1 MTEAGFWA
9 MIVTLLVSLYT
20 MAVAILA
27 GTHKSSAFGRGA
39 RTGILVSFISSSVS
53 MAMLLVALLSR
64 DFTLRYVYAH
74 TNTHLPLAYTV
85 SALWAGQEGSL
96 LLWLWFACL
105 MTALVGARRRNWDAP
120 FIPYTVATAALAQ
133 GFLALVLV
141 VASNPFARFPMAP
154 LQGRGL
160 NPLLQNIWM
169 VMHPPAVL
177 VGYAAYAVPF
187 ALAIG
192 GLAAGDL
199 SATWLRR
206 VRYWSLLAW
215 LLLGVGI
222 IMGAW
227 WAYLELSWGGYWGWD
242 PVENASLIPWL
253 TGTALLHSL
262 AMQRRRGAFKRWNVW
277 LIALTFVLCYLATFI
292 TRSGVIQS
300 VHAFARSP
308 VGTYFLIAIPVCLI
322 ATSYLLERRRTLL
335 DARQDQTLPSLT
347 SRAAGLI
354 GTSLLMVGTGAIVL
368 VGMLLPVGI
377 ELVQRR
383 QVGLSTDFFNR
394 TVVPLLQIIV
404 LFIGVCVWL
413 PWSGRPTQQTRQRIV
428 IPALIGINTSLILQL
443 IGLGGPVLGSAPAIL
458 SFGIAAFVLSSLI
471 WAMLS
476 SPSAR
481 SASIDTDASDK
492 QQKGMRDR
500 LKDIGRWVQRRTIR
514 SGNLVHLSMVLI
526 AVGVCGSSVYQR
538 EAQLRLAHGETTRV
552 GPYTIT
558 YHGAQID
565 DSPLRRRVSA
575 EIIVTQGGRSMT
587 FLQPAQDLYPE
598 IDQRVTRVAIRSR
611 LDGDLYV
618 ILTGIEGHPEAGASI
633 ANLRILHNP
642 LIIWIWIGGTLMLI
656 GGLLALWPQKSRH
669 G

>member
-20 MAVAILA
+20 AAVSILA
-27 GTHKSSAFGRGA
+27 GTRQSSGFGRGA
-39 RTGILVSFISSSVS
+39 RTGILVSLASSSVS
-53 MAMLLVALLSR
+53 MAMLLIALLRR
-64 DFTLRYVYAH
+64 DFSLRYVYAH

-85 SALWAGQEGSL
+85 SAIWAGQEGSL

-105 MTALVGARRRNWDAP
+105 MTTLVGARRRNWDAP
-120 FIPYTVATAALAQ
+120 FVPYTVATAALAQ
-133 GFLALVLV
+133 SFLALVLI

-169 VMHPPAVL
+169 VMHPPMVL

-199 SATWLRR
+199 SSAWLRR
-206 VRYWSLLAW
+206 VRHWSVLAW
-215 LLLGVGI
+215 LLLGIGI

-277 LIALTFVLCYLATFI
+277 LISLNFVLCYLATFI

-308 VGTYFLIAIPVCLI
+308 VGTYFLVAIPICLI
-322 ATSYLLERRRTLL
+322 ATHYLLVRRRPLL
-335 DARQDQTLPSLT
+335 GARQDQATLSLA
-347 SRAAGLI
+347 SREAGLM

-377 ELVQRR
+377 ELVQGR
-383 QVGLSTDFFNR
+383 QVGLSTDFFIR

-413 PWSGRPTQQTRQRIV
+413 PWSGRPMRQTRQRIV
-428 IPALIGINTSLILQL
+428 IPALIGINTSLLLQL
-443 IGLGGPVLGSAPAIL
+443 IGLGGPILGSAPAIL
-458 SFGIAAFVLSSLI
+458 SFGIAAFVFSSLI
-471 WAMLS
+471 GAIIS
-476 SPSAR
+476 GPGIR
-481 SASIDTDASDK
+481 STSTDADTSEPI
-492 QQKGMRDR
+492 KGVSDR
-500 LKDIGRWVQRRTIR
+500 LRDAGRWVQRRMIR
-514 SGNLVHLSMVLI
+514 PGHLVHLSIVLI
-526 AVGVCGSSVYQR
+526 AIGICGSSVYQR
-538 EAQLRLAHGETTRV
+538 EAQLRLAHGETARV
-552 GPYTIT
+552 GPYTVT
-558 YHGAQID
+558 YHSAEID

-575 EIIVTQGGRSMT
+575 EIIVTQGGRSVT

-618 ILTGIEGHPEAGASI
+618 ILAGIEGHPDAGASI
-633 ANLRILHNP
+633 ASLHILHNP

-656 GGLLALWPQKSRH
+656 GGLLSLWPQKRRH